1 MKIRKQ
7 LPILYAGL
15 LGVLPTML
23 WAQTPGGLRLEN
35 EFFNKSVKVRK
46 IAGNVDEAFGLAR
59 LNPETFVFVGKTRP
73 GFFTNADSKRAD
85 SFFRLF
91 QYDQVTEKVSRLAV
105 DGLCEITTNKYNI
118 GGFTSDPDEKFLV
131 VAVNDASDRVLT
143 SKMALL
149 HVDLSMGFA
158 QCATLPFVNSDYNYH
173 HPFYD
178 IPSQRLYF
186 ISDIPGGVGGY
197 DVYFSKRLGPN
208 TWSEPIN
215 VRYIN
220 TPNDELF
227 PTTDAQGN
235 LYFSKLTLNQG
246 YDIFMVPPGKQRP
259 IRLLHPYNS
268 ISDDY
273 GFIQLEEKKAAL
285 SRSDK
290 NRKSSIYLLEAF

>member
-1 MKIRKQ
+1 MNTR
-7 LPILYAGL
+7 PGFTVL
-15 LGVLPTML
+15 LSGFLLNLSVVALG
-23 WAQTPGGLRLEN
+23 QTPGGLRLEN

-46 IAGNVDEAFGLAR
+46 IANNVDEAFGLAR
-59 LNPETFVFVGKTRP
+59 LNPETFVFVGKARP
-73 GFFTNADSKRAD
+73 SFFANADSKHAD

-91 QYDQVTEKVSRLAV
+91 KFDEISEKVTRLAV
-105 DGLCEITTNKYNI
+105 DGLCEITSNKYNI

-149 HVDLSMGFA
+149 HVDLSLGFA

-197 DVYFSKRLGPN
+197 DIYFSKRLGPN

-268 ISDDY
+268 ISDDF

>member
-1 MKIRKQ
+1 MKKKTNYTIIF
-7 LPILYAGL
+7 LVILGLSPSLIAG
-15 LGVLPTML
+15 
-23 WAQTPGGLRLEN
+23 QTLGGLRLEN
-35 EFFNKSVKVRK
+35 EFFSKSVKVRK
-46 IAGNVDEAFGLAR
+46 IVNNLDESFGLSR
-59 LNPETFVFVGKTRP
+59 LNPETFAFVGKTRP
-73 GFFTNADSKRAD
+73 GFLTNKDSKRAA

-91 QYDQVTEKVSRLAV
+91 LYDQVSEKTSRLAV

-118 GGFTSDPDEKFLV
+118 GGFTSDPDAKFLV
-131 VAVNDASDRVLT
+131 VAVNDASDRLLT

-149 HVDLSMGFA
+149 HVDLTLGFA
-158 QCATLPFVNSDYNYH
+158 QCATLPFVNSDFNYH
-173 HPFYD
+173 HPFFD

-197 DVYFSKRLGPN
+197 DIYFSKRLGPN

-227 PTTDAQGN
+227 PTTDSKGN
-235 LYFSKLTLNQG
+235 LYFSKLTLDQG

-273 GFIQLEEKKAAL
+273 GFIQLEEKKATL

>member
-1 MKIRKQ
+1 MLNKKQ
-7 LPILYAGL
+7 FPWLILFL
-15 LGVLPTML
+15 VLSGM
-23 WAQTPGGLRLEN
+23 AFGQNSERVRQEN
-35 EFFNKSVKVRK
+35 DFFNKSVKVRK
-46 IAGNVDEAFGLAR
+46 IASQVDEAFGLAR
-59 LNPETFVFVGKTRP
+59 LNPETFVFVGKSRP
-73 GFFTNADSKRAD
+73 GFFTNIDSKRAD
-85 SFFRLF
+85 SFYRLYM
-91 QYDQVTEKVSRLAV
+91 YDQNTEKVNRLAV

-118 GGFTSDPDEKFLV
+118 GGFTSDPDEKFLI
-131 VAVNDASDRVLT
+131 VAVNDASERVYE
-143 SKMALL
+143 SKMSLL
-149 HVDLSMGFA
+149 HVDMSLGFA

-178 IPSQRLYF
+178 IPSERLYF

-197 DVYFSKRLGPN
+197 DIYFSKRLGPN
-208 TWSEPIN
+208 MWSEPIN

-227 PTTDAQGN
+227 PTTDEAGN
-235 LYFSKLTLNQG
+235 LYFSKMTLNQG

-268 ISDDY
+268 VSDDY
-273 GFIQLEEKKAAL
+273 GFLQLEEKKATL

>member
-1 MKIRKQ
+1 MKISR
-7 LPILYAGL
+7 ILVIGL
-15 LGVLPTML
+15 ASLTFFLSETAMG
-23 WAQTPGGLRLEN
+23 QTSSGLRLEN
-35 EFFNKSVKVRK
+35 EFFSKSVKIRK
-46 IAGNVDEAFGLAR
+46 IASNVDEAFGLAR
-59 LNPETFVFVGKTRP
+59 LNPETFVFVGKSRP
-73 GFFTNADSKRAD
+73 SFFTNADSKRSD

-91 QYDQVTEKVSRLAV
+91 KYDQLTETASRLAV
-105 DGLCEITTNKYNI
+105 DGLCEITTNRYNI

-143 SKMALL
+143 SKMSLL

-158 QCATLPFVNSDYNYH
+158 QCATLPFINSDYNYH
-173 HPFYD
+173 HPFFD

-186 ISDIPGGVGGY
+186 VSDIPGGIGGY
-197 DVYFSKRLGPN
+197 DIYFSKRLGAN

-227 PTTDAQGN
+227 PTTDAKGN
-235 LYFSKLTLNQG
+235 LYFSKMTLNQG

-268 ISDDY
+268 VSDDF